1 MFDGWSASRNV
12 DPLSLP
18 WDRYLNLVY
27 YFMTR
32 NLDTAEKDKIDAE
45 MASIERALALEKVKK
60 QPKQPKQVPATPM
73 PQPSTG
79 RRANLPPAPAG
90 WGTTGVTTQD
100 ALLIRKTL
108 SGGGRRL
115 SAVDSA

>member
-1 MFDGWSASRNV
+1 
-12 DPLSLP
+12 
-18 WDRYLNLVY
+18 
-27 YFMTR
+27 MTR

-45 MASIERALALEKVKK
+45 MARIERALTMEKVKK
-60 QPKQPKQVPATPM
+60 QPKRIPAPPT
-73 PQPSTG
+73 PQPVTG